1 MQISTLQQGMNID
14 EDVSEAMKNSI
25 EALEYDFE
33 HDEKLFINMLENSPA
48 AAPAGSTPGSS
59 PQASPSPQGPLAI
72 KDDDQYPPQV
82 LFA

>member
-1 MQISTLQQGMNID
+1 MNID

-33 HDEKLFINMLENSPA
+33 HDEKLFINMLENAPATPA
-48 AAPAGSTPGSS
+48 ATTPGSS
-59 PQASPSPQGPLAI
+59 AQASPSPQGPLAI